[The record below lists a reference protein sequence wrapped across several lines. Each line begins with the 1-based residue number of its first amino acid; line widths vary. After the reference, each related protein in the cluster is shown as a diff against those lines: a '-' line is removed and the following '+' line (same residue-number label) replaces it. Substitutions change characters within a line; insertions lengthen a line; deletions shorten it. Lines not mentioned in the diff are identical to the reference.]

1 MRILCLHGHGTSSA
15 IFETQLTKVRE
26 ELGASFEYI
35 YLDGPVESERVRG
48 MSQMV
53 PGPFFGW
60 FPGYTTA
67 HIGETHA
74 LISETI
80 EEDGPFDG
88 IFGFSQGATL
98 ALSFLLQHEISHP
111 GVPPPVRFAALFS
124 CAGPAFSCD
133 ATLSR
138 DLIRSLTGEDLRGL
152 QARLHAGDV
161 PRSFGSSLPPS
172 ARQAYLDTTFSA
184 LLLGADNGFMHPSV
198 VGEWIASSGDDR
210 EREMPRL
217 FHPMLT
223 AARVRIPTAHI
234 LGRNDSPDVHA
245 QAELCR
251 LLCDPS
257 YAVLA
262 SHSGAHDLPHNAE
275 EVSVICEMIRATVED
290 AKLMV
295 I

>member
-1 MRILCLHGHGTSSA
+1 
-15 IFETQLTKVRE
+15 
-26 ELGASFEYI
+26 
-35 YLDGPVESERVRG
+35 

-53 PGPFFGW
+53 PGPYFGW
-60 FPGYTTA
+60 FTGYTA
-67 HIGETHA
+67 AQIGETHA
-74 LISETI
+74 LISQTI

-98 ALSFLLQHEISHP
+98 ALSYLLQREIDSPP
-111 GVPPPVRFAALFS
+111 GAAPPARFAALFS

-138 DLIRSLTGEDLRGL
+138 DLIRTLTAEDLRGL
-152 QARLHAGDV
+152 QARLHENAV
-161 PRSFGSSLPPS
+161 PESFGGLPSPK
-172 ARQAYLDTTFSA
+172 QAYLETTLSA
-184 LLLGADNGFMHPSV
+184 LFLGAENGFMHPSV
-198 VGEWIASSGDDR
+198 MDEWISSSGDDR
-210 EREMPRL
+210 ELAMPRL

-234 LGRNDSPDVHA
+234 LGRNDSADVHA

-257 YAVLA
+257 YMVSA
-262 SHSGAHDLPHNAE
+262 SHGGAHDLPHNAE
-275 EVSVICEMIRATVED
+275 EVSVICEMIRATIED
-290 AKLMV
+290 AKLMD